1 MDLNIR
7 QYLKFYSKY
16 REGRRKLRKL
26 FEIAKNENNINDIE
40 FWLLTYTYAEDRMV
54 ENTCAK
60 LGISKSTYHNYMN
73 VALTKIEYTIKRYNQ
88 IWTF

>member
-26 FEIAKNENNINDIE
+26 FQVAKDEGDIKDID

-60 LGISKSTYHNYMN
+60 LGMSKSTYHNNMN
-73 VALTKIEYTIKRYNQ
+73 VALERIENTVKRYNR

>member
-26 FEIAKNENNINDIE
+26 FQVAKDEGDIKDID

-60 LGISKSTYHNYMN
+60 LGMSKSTYHNNMN
-73 VALTKIEYTIKRYNQ
+73 VALARIENTVKRYNQ